1 MPADRRPVYTA
12 VLIVACLLSITVGC
26 RERPTTVAGVVTLD
40 GKPLTISRDT
50 RGTVIFEPDGGHG
63 TMATGLLDPSGHFNL
78 SVGSSFVVPPGK
90 YQVAISVSRELP
102 KSDQGEAPAAE
113 FIVPHRY
120 ASTRESGLRAEV
132 VPGENNLQFDVTSG
146 PDDPSSNSIEPPKDR
161 SETGNA
167 EPMNKTGDAH

>member
-1 MPADRRPVYTA
+1 MQAGASVYRA
-12 VLIVACLLSITVGC
+12 FVILACLLLSITEGC

-50 RGTVIFEPDGGHG
+50 RGTVIFEPDGGRG

-78 SVGSSFVVPPGK
+78 SVGSSFVVSPGK

-102 KSDQGEAPAAE
+102 KSDQGEEQAAE
-113 FIVPHRY
+113 FIVPRRY

-132 VPGENNLQFDVTSG
+132 LPGENKLQFDVTSG
-146 PDDPSSNSIEPPKDR
+146 PEDPSSNSIERPKDP
-161 SETGNA
+161 SETDNV

>member
-1 MPADRRPVYTA
+1 MLANGPVYTA
-12 VLIVACLLSITVGC
+12 VVIVACLLLPITEGC

-50 RGTVIFEPDGGHG
+50 RGTVIFEPDGGRG

-78 SVGSSFVVPPGK
+78 SVGSSFVVSPGK

-102 KSDQGEAPAAE
+102 KSDQGEAQAAE
-113 FIVPHRY
+113 FIVPRRY
-120 ASTRESGLRAEV
+120 ASTRESGLQAEV
-132 VPGENNLQFDVTSG
+132 VPGENKLQFDVTSG
-146 PDDPSSNSIEPPKDR
+146 PEDPSSNSIERPKDP
-161 SETGNA
+161 SATGNV